1 MLDQRYLTHAQNYL
15 GVTAASVVVVAH
27 DDCVITE
34 KGKIVR
40 FVNIRITVQFPVPL
54 ILITS
59 PEKKEKAGEG
69 KGNFGTKCK
78 QIHLSVLPMLLP
90 PLKALI
96 GFGDGLI
103 AQRWCWWGVSFVCAD
118 PHTIVDSFKTYVT

>member
-15 GVTAASVVVVAH
+15 GVTAASVVVAH

-59 PEKKEKAGEG
+59 PEKK
-69 KGNFGTKCK
+69 
-78 QIHLSVLPMLLP
+78 
-90 PLKALI
+90 
-96 GFGDGLI
+96 
-103 AQRWCWWGVSFVCAD
+103 
-118 PHTIVDSFKTYVT
+118 